1 MKRNRKKT
9 TKTTNN
15 TGYFEMSN
23 IVKCVSCGKEV
34 DLTGRVF
41 KIMSETWVPT
51 RIAPL
56 RQPIYLCVD
65 CEDSWLKQMYAGN
78 TPVGISSSGTE
89 MEDKHE

>member
-1 MKRNRKKT
+1 MKRNRKRAD
-9 TKTTNN
+9 N
-15 TGYFEMSN
+15 TGYIEMSN

-65 CEDSWLKQMYAGN
+65 CEDSWLKQMEAGN